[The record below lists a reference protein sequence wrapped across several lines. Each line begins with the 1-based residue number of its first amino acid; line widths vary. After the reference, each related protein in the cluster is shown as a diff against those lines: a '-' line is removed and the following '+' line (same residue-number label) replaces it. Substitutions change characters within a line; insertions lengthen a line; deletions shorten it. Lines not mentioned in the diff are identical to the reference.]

1 MEHLGDVGQVEAR
14 LVRWETVLISAQ
26 DKWALKSFWEQPMK
40 LLGDVGQVDVC
51 FGTFGDSVILDAR

>member
-40 LLGDVGQVDVC
+40 LLGDVGQVEVRC
-51 FGTFGDSVILDAR
+51 GIFGDSLILDAR